1 MERCNISTDEICKI
15 VWHLATSDMRN
26 KIDVCQKRIDSL
38 ESELESYKEKVR
50 ALSEELEAKK
60 RDDWWKGFEEPIDL
74 SEATQG
80 VIEAVPCDGLFRIN
94 RKDVLVLKL
103 NCAMQNERIYGLQ
116 EEISERMGIQVVI
129 IDDKYDVVGAIEY
142 GS

>member
-1 MERCNISTDEICKI
+1 MEGYGK
-15 VWHLATSDMRN
+15 LADDIYRLIRLVASEMRN
-26 KIDVCQKRIDSL
+26 KIDVCQKRIGSL

-74 SEATQG
+74 SEAGQG
-80 VIEAVPCDGLFRIN
+80 VIEAVPCDGLFRVG

-103 NCAMQNERIYGLQ
+103 NCAMQNEHIYGLQ
-116 EEISERMGIQVVI
+116 EEISERLGMQVVI
-129 IDDKYDVVGAIEY
+129 IDHRCDVIGVIEY

>member
-1 MERCNISTDEICKI
+1 MERCKISTDEICKI

-26 KIDVCQKRIDSL
+26 KIDVCRKGIDNL

-60 RDDWWKGFEEPIDL
+60 WNRWWKGFEEPIDL
-74 SEATQG
+74 SEAGQG

-129 IDDKYDVVGAIEY
+129 IDDKYDIVGVVEHE
-142 GS
+142 

>member
-1 MERCNISTDEICKI
+1 MGRCEK
-15 VWHLATSDMRN
+15 LADDIYRFIRLVASEMRN
-26 KIDVCQKRIDSL
+26 KIDACQKRIDSL

-50 ALSEELEAKK
+50 VLSEELEAKK
-60 RDDWWKGFEEPIDL
+60 RDDWGKGFEEPIDL
-74 SEATQG
+74 SETGQG

-116 EEISERMGIQVVI
+116 EEISERLGMQVVI
-129 IDDKYDVVGAIEY
+129 IDHRCDAVGVIEY
-142 GS
+142 E

>member
-1 MERCNISTDEICKI
+1 MERCKISTDEICKI

-26 KIDVCQKRIDSL
+26 KLDERQKKINSL
-38 ESELESYKEKVR
+38 ESELEACKEKVR

-60 RDDWWKGFEEPIDL
+60 CDDWWKGFEEPIDL
-74 SEATQG
+74 SEAGQG
-80 VIEAVPCDGLFRIN
+80 VIEAIPCDGLFRIN

-129 IDDKYDVVGAIEY
+129 IDDKYDVVGVIEY

>member
-1 MERCNISTDEICKI
+1 MERCKISTDEICKI

-26 KIDVCQKRIDSL
+26 KLDERQKKINSL
-38 ESELESYKEKVR
+38 ESELEACKEKVR

-60 RDDWWKGFEEPIDL
+60 CDDWWKGFEEPIDL
-74 SEATQG
+74 SEAGQG
-80 VIEAVPCDGLFRIN
+80 VIEAVPCDGLFRVG
-94 RKDVLVLKL
+94 RKDVLVLRLK
-103 NCAMQNERIYGLQ
+103 CAMQSERIYGLQ

-129 IDDKYDVVGAIEY
+129 IDDKYDVVGVIEY

>member
-1 MERCNISTDEICKI
+1 MEGYGK
-15 VWHLATSDMRN
+15 LADDIYRLIRLVASEMRN

-38 ESELESYKEKVR
+38 ESELNSYKEKVR

-74 SEATQG
+74 SEAGQG
-80 VIEAVPCDGLFRIN
+80 VIEAVPCDGLFRVG

-103 NCAMQNERIYGLQ
+103 NCAMQSERIYGLQ
-116 EEISERMGIQVVI
+116 EEISERLGMQVII
-129 IDDKYDVVGAIEY
+129 IDDKYDIVGVVEHE
-142 GS
+142 

>member
-1 MERCNISTDEICKI
+1 MERCKISTDEICKI
-15 VWHLATSDMRN
+15 VWHLASEMRN

-38 ESELESYKEKVR
+38 ESELNSYKEKVR

-74 SEATQG
+74 SEAGQG
-80 VIEAVPCDGLFRIN
+80 VIEAVPCDGLFRIG

-103 NCAMQNERIYGLQ
+103 NCAMQNEHIYGLQ
-116 EEISERMGIQVVI
+116 EEISERMGIQVAVI
-129 IDDKYDVVGAIEY
+129 DGRYNVVGVIDH
-142 GS
+142 GT

>member
-1 MERCNISTDEICKI
+1 MERCKISTDEICKI

-26 KIDVCQKRIDSL
+26 KLDESQNKIDSL
-38 ESELESYKEKVR
+38 ESELNSYKEKVR

-74 SEATQG
+74 SEAGQG
-80 VIEAVPCDGLFRIN
+80 VIEAVPCDGLFRIG

-103 NCAMQNERIYGLQ
+103 NCAMQNEHIYGLQ
-116 EEISERMGIQVVI
+116 EEISERLGIQVVI
-129 IDDKYDVVGAIEY
+129 IDHRCDVIGVIEY

>member
-1 MERCNISTDEICKI
+1 MERCKISTDEICKI

-26 KIDVCQKRIDSL
+26 KIDVCRKGIDNL

-60 RDDWWKGFEEPIDL
+60 CDDWWEGFEEPIDL
-74 SEATQG
+74 SEAGQG

-129 IDDKYDVVGAIEY
+129 IDDKYDIVGVVEHE
-142 GS
+142 

>member
-1 MERCNISTDEICKI
+1 MEGYGKLTDNIYRLIRLVASE
-15 VWHLATSDMRN
+15 MRN

-38 ESELESYKEKVR
+38 ELELESYKEKNK

-60 RDDWWKGFEEPIDL
+60 RDDWWEGFEEPIDL
-74 SEATQG
+74 SEAGQG
-80 VIEAVPCDGLFRIN
+80 VIEAVPCDGLFRIG

-116 EEISERMGIQVVI
+116 EEISERMGVQVVI
-129 IDDKYDVVGAIEY
+129 IDHRCDAVGVIEY

>member
-1 MERCNISTDEICKI
+1 MGRYEKLVDDIYRNIGLVASE
-15 VWHLATSDMRN
+15 MRN
-26 KIDVCQKRIDSL
+26 KIDACQKRIDSL
-38 ESELESYKEKVR
+38 ESDLESCKEKVR

-60 RDDWWKGFEEPIDL
+60 RDDWRKGFEEPIDL
-74 SEATQG
+74 SEAGQG

-116 EEISERMGIQVVI
+116 EEISERVGIQVVI
-129 IDDKYDVVGAIEY
+129 IDDKYDIVGVVEHE
-142 GS
+142 